1 MHRKILLLSLIS
13 LIFLF
18 TACSSV
24 EVTEIMD
31 ANKFSRI
38 TAEELV
44 KAMGDPESIEDWNYK
59 FGSKTYPAKTYIYD
73 SGKIEFMLIDN
84 SVIRLTYY
92 SGNKEQFNNE
102 RDIFKMFN
110 IVLSSNMKKVSD
122 TGVALRYQ
130 MISDK
135 IADIWITGIDKKTFD
150 VVKVTYNLKYFE

>member
-1 MHRKILLLSLIS
+1 LYNVGKGGGCYMHRKILLLSLIS

-44 KAMGDPESIEDWNYK
+44 KAMGDPES
-59 FGSKTYPAKTYIYD
+59 
-73 SGKIEFMLIDN
+73 IEFMLIDN